1 MADSEVSEEAK
12 KAFEAGNCAKQAAD
26 HVGAISHYTTGLET
40 ASSVVLRSALYVNRS
55 TSLAQLARYKE
66 ALLDCEECAKIRPS
80 WSKTYECQAAALQG
94 LGRLAE
100 ADATS
105 RLAACLALIKQDPK
119 NETTRIEV
127 RAIREEIKALRA
139 GERRAQFLKASIPEP
154 QTQQQTAND
163 VPSVLSMKP
172 AESATPFKEDL
183 VIQANALQQNKDYE
197 TRESVSLSPKPE
209 GTASHTE
216 TNALQQNKDYEA
228 RESVSLSP
236 KPEGTAS
243 HTETQE
249 AFDEVPISWADDAEK
264 LKMEYQMLRAREL
277 KLLRN
282 ERGDVDVSIHR
293 RQAVSPSRSPTATC
307 RDTTVIDKIN
317 KQQETIRAQGR
328 RIEEL
333 DNLVRASAHRTGREM
348 QDALAQTK
356 DQIVSLEQLSETQ
369 SLEHR
374 KLFTNLLAVQNIFDA
389 QKGVLPNADQDERQ
403 SGEKQSADSWLLRE
417 REMYIKEHE
426 TYENQVALLNKE
438 VRRLEEEG
446 KESSFLYTRH
456 NSLLQSDLQALGKV
470 LEEKESEIQMLEG
483 HLRNTLGKLKLAQDM
498 SCFRGGKPAADGLSK
513 HSELKSHMEYM
524 SAIKRIETLKLEVR
538 GAPCG
543 PAAASPSCAPP
554 PACRCCRSFW
564 LPPPASS
571 RLPQL
576 NHQH

>member
-1 MADSEVSEEAK
+1 MSKKMADSEESEEAK
-12 KAFEAGNCAKQAAD
+12 KAFDAGNCAKQAAD
-26 HVGAISHYTTGLET
+26 HVGAIRHYTTGLET

-66 ALLDCEECAKIRPS
+66 ALSDCEECAKIRPS

-94 LGRLAE
+94 LGRIAE

-119 NETTRIEV
+119 NETRRIEAK
-127 RAIREEIKALRA
+127 AIREEIKALRA
-139 GERRAQFLKASIPEP
+139 GERRAQFLKTSIAEP

-172 AESATPFKEDL
+172 AESANPSKEDL
-183 VIQANALQQNKDYE
+183 VIQANALQ
-197 TRESVSLSPKPE
+197 L
-209 GTASHTE
+209 
-216 TNALQQNKDYEA
+216 NKDYEA
-228 RESVSLSP
+228 RDSVSLSP
-236 KPEGTAS
+236 QPEGTAS

-249 AFDEVPISWADDAEK
+249 AFDGIVDEVPISWADDAEK

-282 ERGDVDVSIHR
+282 ERGDGNVSTHR
-293 RQAVSPSRSPTATC
+293 RQAVSPSRSPTAPS

-317 KQQETIRAQGR
+317 KHQETIREQGR

-333 DNLVRASAHRTGREM
+333 DDLVRASAHRTGREM

-356 DQIVSLEQLSETQ
+356 DQIVSLEQLSERQ
-369 SLEHR
+369 CLEHR

-403 SGEKQSADSWLLRE
+403 SGERQSGDSCLSLERQSADSWLLRE
-417 REMYIKEHE
+417 REMYTKEHE

-438 VRRLEEEG
+438 MSRLEEEG
-446 KESSFLYTRH
+446 KERSTRYTRQ

-470 LEEKESEIQMLEG
+470 VEEKEREIQMLEA
-483 HLRNTLGKLKLAQDM
+483 HLRKTLGKLKLVQDM
-498 SCFRGGKPAADGLSK
+498 SPFRGGKPAADGLSK

-524 SAIKRIETLKLEVR
+524 SAIKSIETLKLEVR
-538 GAPCG
+538 AAPCT
-543 PAAASPSCAPP
+543 PAPASPSCAPKP
-554 PACRCCRSFW
+554 CLRL
-564 LPPPASS
+564 LPLLLAASS
-571 RLPQL
+571 RLLPPRSTKPSAL
-576 NHQH
+576 NKA